1 MQTDFLSQPSIC
13 HLLKTVPV
21 QLLRRGNEIGYGWAI
36 AQKIAALNRV
46 SAQVAAQH
54 LLPLIH
60 HSLADSEFPT
70 WLSVPA
76 HVLPH
81 LQVTAGETGLI
92 RLVLTDIAIAGWCEW
107 VLQIPGEFF
116 AKPVPAKGE
125 LSPTLEFRLQHS
137 HARCCSLLHLAQ
149 REGRLLNLQ
158 TATGY
163 YQWVE
168 SQPVAWLDPAQILLL
183 QHPSETQLI
192 RVLFHG
198 IHSWQASAP
207 ITFQQRVK
215 IADSLATAFQNFHR
229 DRPLWVNCSAQA
241 QKIQL
246 AQLALLTLTQNVL
259 YGVLSSLAIAAPAE
273 L

>member
-1 MQTDFLSQPSIC
+1 MQTDFLRQSSTC

-21 QLLRRGNEIGYGWAI
+21 QLLRRGSDIGYGWAI
-36 AQKIAALNRV
+36 AQKIAALNHV
-46 SAQVAAQH
+46 SAQVSAQH
-54 LLPLIH
+54 LLPLIQQF
-60 HSLADSEFPT
+60 LAGSEFPT

-92 RLVLTDIAIAGWCEW
+92 RLVLTDIAIASWCEW
-107 VLQIPGEFF
+107 VLQTPGEIF
-116 AKPVPAKGE
+116 AKPVPPKGE

-137 HARCCSLLHLAQ
+137 HARCCSLLRLAQ
-149 REGRLLNLQ
+149 REGRILDLQ

-168 SQPVAWLDPAQILLL
+168 SQAVVWLDPAQILLL
-183 QHPSETQLI
+183 QHPSEVQLI

-198 IHSWQASAP
+198 IHFWQASAP
-207 ITFQQRVK
+207 TTFQQRAK
-215 IADSLATAFQNFHR
+215 IADSLAIAFQNFHR
-229 DRPLWVNCSAQA
+229 DRPLWANDSAQA

-259 YGVLSSLAIAAPAE
+259 YGVLSSLAISAPAE